1 MELLK
6 TIKKAAETQFN
17 ESGSRILF
25 QRRKKKSKCG
35 FHKEFFASLD
45 PGTKKKQVCCSYLLK
60 PSDRL

>member
-25 QRRKKKSKCG
+25 QRRKKIKMWLSQG
-35 FHKEFFASLD
+35 FFFASLD
-45 PGTKKKQVCCSYLLK
+45 PGTKKTSVLL
-60 PSDRL
+60 LFA

>member
-25 QRRKKKSKCG
+25 QRRKKIKMWLLQGLFLLHWILVRKKTSVLLL
-35 FHKEFFASLD
+35 FA
-45 PGTKKKQVCCSYLLK
+45 
-60 PSDRL
+60 